1 MTASLLGPLD
11 YMFGETLRV
20 AIIVAVVVAG
30 GVAVAARFN
39 AWPLERAARVWLF
52 LTSLTSI
59 WLFTQHSPY
68 HGSGRIV
75 DLSPFGDLRVAAH
88 TTGRYRDIV
97 LANVAL
103 FVPLGVAL
111 AWRGTRFLRSFG
123 FALMISVAAEVAQF
137 VANRGRI
144 AQSTDVITN
153 VAGAL
158 IGWCI
163 FVALTGG
170 WGPLSPKLRTG
181 SAHNRRTVVGRASS
195 DYSESA
201 SRSR

>member
-20 AIIVAVVVAG
+20 AIVVAVCVAG

-39 AWPLERAARVWLF
+39 GWSFERAARVWLL

-59 WLFTQHSPY
+59 WLFTQHNPY
-68 HGSGRIV
+68 QGSGRV
-75 DLSPFGDLRVAAH
+75 LELNPFGDLKVAAH

-97 LANVAL
+97 VANIAL
-103 FVPLGVAL
+103 FIPLGVAL
-111 AWRGTRFLRSFG
+111 AWRGTRFLKTFG
-123 FALMISVAAEVAQF
+123 CAGLVSVAAEALQF
-137 VANRGRI
+137 ASNHGRI
-144 AQSTDVITN
+144 AQTTDVVTN

-170 WGPLSPKLRTG
+170 WGPLSRKDRSGAAQHRNPVLESTG
-181 SAHNRRTVVGRASS
+181 S
-195 DYSESA
+195 
-201 SRSR
+201 RS